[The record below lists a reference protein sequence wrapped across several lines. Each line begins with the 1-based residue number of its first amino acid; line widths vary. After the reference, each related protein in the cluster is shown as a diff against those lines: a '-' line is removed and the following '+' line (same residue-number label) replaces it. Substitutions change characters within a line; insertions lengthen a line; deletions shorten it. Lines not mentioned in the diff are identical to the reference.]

1 MVFGVGLEINEAF
14 SRYEAMEM
22 AKGTVAVKQPGFT
35 TFKAGEYEIIIPG
48 VAKTNIEFD

>member
-1 MVFGVGLEINEAF
+1 
-14 SRYEAMEM
+14 M